1 MAEVIKNRD
10 RSKMENWQMFG
21 KPKEV
26 EDKKTSIFKEYIVP
40 LGTMLIAILTLF
52 AQSALPWWGSLAI
65 AVYVGIVAVVLVVP
79 LIARKLKN
87 WRAWLLNSRL
97 EKRYLPEIT
106 VALRRFK
113 PMMEANRSDTIWD
126 VWNHASW
133 ASDTKKIIRPNRAHF
148 DTLVT
153 WLDHLNKTVDSTK
166 SSNFKLIASE
176 TSAWVQQ
183 YVSFCRDAYSQF
195 EELLRSNQLDESI
208 VREVKQGWNH
218 ARDEHNQAISNWKT
232 LCLEINSSFDQSVC
246 SAYYET
252 LKTLE

>member
-1 MAEVIKNRD
+1 
-10 RSKMENWQMFG
+10 MFG
-21 KPKEV
+21 KSKEV
-26 EDKKTSIFKEYIVP
+26 ENKKTSIFKEYIVP
-40 LGTMLIAILTLF
+40 LGTLLIAILTLF

-87 WRAWLLNSRL
+87 WKALLLNSRL

-106 VALRRFK
+106 MALHRFK
-113 PMMEANRSDTIWD
+113 PTMEANRSDTIWD

-148 DTLVT
+148 DTLGT

-166 SSNFKLIASE
+166 SSNLKLIASE

-208 VREVKQGWNH
+208 AREVKQNWNH
-218 ARDEHNQAISNWKT
+218 ARDAHNQAISNWMA
-232 LCLEINSSFDQSVC
+232 LCAEIKLSLDLRECFE
-246 SAYYET
+246 YYET